1 MTWLIFGLLTA
12 FFEAIKDVFSKQNL
26 KKNDEYVVAWS
37 LAFFSAIFLTPFLF
51 FIKIPQ
57 LNPQLN
63 PQFWISLSI
72 GGSINAVTAI
82 LYIKAIKLSDLSL
95 TVPLVAL
102 TPLFMLF
109 TSPLIVGEY
118 PNVFD
123 YIGIFLIVTGSYL
136 LNIKEKSQGYLAPF
150 KALLHQPGPKLMLIV
165 AFLWSITS
173 NFDKIGVQNSSP
185 IFWLFSLFTTM
196 SIVLLPVLLKKTP
209 NPSRKII
216 KHLPLLV
223 TMGFFNALGVIF
235 QMQALTMTLVVQV
248 IAVKRTSV
256 LMGVL
261 FGHFIF
267 KEKDIQQR
275 LLGAA
280 IMIVGV
286 FFITL

>member
-1 MTWLIFGLLTA
+1 MTWLIFGILTA
-12 FFEAIKDVFSKQNL
+12 FFEAVKDVFSKQNL

-37 LAFFSAIFLTPFLF
+37 LAFFSAVFLAPFLF

-63 PQFWISLSI
+63 PQFWIALSI

-102 TPLFMLF
+102 TPLFMLL

-118 PNVFD
+118 PNFFD
-123 YIGIFLIVTGSYL
+123 CIGIFLIVIGSYL

-150 KALLHQPGPKLMLIV
+150 KALLHEPGPKLMLIV

-185 IFWLFSLFTTM
+185 IFWLFSLFTAM
-196 SIVLLPVLLKKTP
+196 SVLLLPVLLHKTP
-209 NPSRKII
+209 NPSHKIMQQ
-216 KHLPLLV
+216 LPMLI
-223 TMGFFNALGVIF
+223 TMGFVNGLGVIF

>member
-1 MTWLIFGLLTA
+1 MTWLIFGILTA
-12 FFEAIKDVFSKQNL
+12 FFEAVKDVFSKQNL

-37 LAFFSAIFLTPFLF
+37 LAFFSAVFLVPFLF
-51 FIKIPQ
+51 FIEIPQ

-63 PQFWISLSI
+63 PQFWIALLIGASLNS
-72 GGSINAVTAI
+72 VTAI

-102 TPLFMLF
+102 TPLFMLL

-118 PNVFD
+118 PNFFD
-123 YIGIFLIVTGSYL
+123 CIGICFIVMGSYL

-150 KALLHQPGPKLMLIV
+150 KALLHEPGPKLMLIV

-185 IFWLFSLFTTM
+185 IFWLFSLFTAM
-196 SIVLLPVLLKKTP
+196 SVLLLPVLLHKTP
-209 NPSRKII
+209 NPSRKIMQ
-216 KHLPLLV
+216 HLPMLI
-223 TMGFFNALGVIF
+223 TMGFVNGLGVIF

>member
-1 MTWLIFGLLTA
+1 MTWLIFGILTA
-12 FFEAIKDVFSKQNL
+12 FFEAIKDVLSKQNL

-37 LAFFSAIFLTPFLF
+37 LASFSAVFLTPFLF
-51 FIKIPQ
+51 FIEIPQ

-63 PQFWISLSI
+63 PQFWIALSI
-72 GGSINAVTAI
+72 GGSINAVTVI

-102 TPLFMLF
+102 TPLFMLL

-118 PNVFD
+118 PNFFD

-196 SIVLLPVLLKKTP
+196 SLLLLPVLLNKTP
-209 NPSRKII
+209 NPSRKIMQQ
-216 KHLPLLV
+216 LPMLA
-223 TMGFFNALGVIF
+223 TMGFVNALGVIF

>member
-1 MTWLIFGLLTA
+1 MTWLIFGILTA

-37 LAFFSAIFLTPFLF
+37 LASFSAVFLTPFLF
-51 FIKIPQ
+51 FIEIPQ

-63 PQFWISLSI
+63 PQFWIALSI
-72 GGSINAVTAI
+72 GGSINAVTVI

-102 TPLFMLF
+102 TPLFMLL

-118 PNVFD
+118 PNLFD

-196 SIVLLPVLLKKTP
+196 SLLLLPVLLNKTP
-209 NPSRKII
+209 NPSRKIMQQ
-216 KHLPLLV
+216 LPMLA
-223 TMGFFNALGVIF
+223 TMGFVNALGVIF

>member
-1 MTWLIFGLLTA
+1 MIWLIFGILTA
-12 FFEAIKDVFSKQNL
+12 FFEAVKDVFGKQNL

-37 LAFFSAIFLTPFLF
+37 LAFFSAVFLIPLVF
-51 FIKIPQ
+51 FAGIPP
-57 LNPQLN
+57 LNL
-63 PQFWISLSI
+63 QFWMALSV
-72 GGSINAVTAI
+72 GGSLNAITAI

-102 TPLFMLF
+102 TPLFMLL

-118 PNVFD
+118 PNLFD
-123 YIGIFLIVTGSYL
+123 CMGIFLIVTGSYL

-150 KALLHQPGPKLMLIV
+150 KALLRQPGPKLMLIV
-165 AFLWSITS
+165 AFLWSITA

-185 IFWLFSLFTTM
+185 IVWLFALFTSM
-196 SIVLLPVLLKKTP
+196 SVILLPILLYKTP
-209 NPSRKII
+209 NPARKIARD
-216 KHLPLLV
+216 LPMLA
-223 TMGFFNALGVIF
+223 TMGFFNTLGVIF

-248 IAVKRTSV
+248 IALKRTSV

-280 IMIVGV
+280 IMIGGV
-286 FFITL
+286 FLIIL

>member
-1 MTWLIFGLLTA
+1 MIWLLFGIITA
-12 FFEAIKDVFSKQNL
+12 FFEAVKDVFGKQNL

-37 LAFFSAIFLTPFLF
+37 LSFFSALFLTPFLL
-51 FIKIPQ
+51 FIEKPA
-57 LNPQLN
+57 LNQ
-63 PQFWISLSI
+63 QFWIALLI
-72 GGSINAVTAI
+72 GGSLNAVTAV

-102 TPLFMLF
+102 TPLFMLL

-118 PNVFD
+118 PNFFD
-123 YIGIFLIVTGSYL
+123 CIGIFLIVTGSYL

-150 KALLHQPGPKLMLIV
+150 KALLRQPGPKFMLIV

-185 IFWLFSLFTTM
+185 IVWLFSLFASM
-196 SIVLLPVLLKKTP
+196 SVLLLPILLHKTP
-209 NPSRKII
+209 NPSRKIAQQ
-216 KHLPLLV
+216 LPMLMA
-223 TMGFFNALGVIF
+223 MGFFNALGVIF

-256 LMGVL
+256 LMGVV

-280 IMIVGV
+280 IMIGGV